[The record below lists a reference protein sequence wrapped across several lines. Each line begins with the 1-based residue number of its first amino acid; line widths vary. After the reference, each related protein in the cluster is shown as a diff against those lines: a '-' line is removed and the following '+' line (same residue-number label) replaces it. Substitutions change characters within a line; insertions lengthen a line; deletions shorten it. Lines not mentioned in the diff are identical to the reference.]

1 LYSKNIKN
9 LFLAGRIISASHVAF
24 GSSRVMATCGHA
36 AQAVGVAAALCAQQG
51 REPADLQKGT
61 LLRTLQQRLLARG
74 QHIPQLHLEDPDD
87 LVWSAQL
94 TPSSELV
101 LTELPPD
108 GPWISLEYPAAQML
122 PVPGEQPLTVTVWL
136 QAKEATTL
144 NVELRISSKLGNHT
158 PDVTMELQALSLN
171 PGEQEVTITF
181 SSTVAQSQYVFV
193 CFMRNEHV
201 QIRGSEMRLT
211 GVLSVFNKF
220 NKAVSNNG
228 KQEPD
233 QDIGVESFE
242 FWCPARRPGGHNLA
256 MRLDPGLPVFGAEN
270 LRNGLM
276 RPTHLPNAWVADLND
291 PQPQLTLR
299 WDEPQSLR
307 RVVLHWD
314 TDFDHPMESSLMGHP
329 ESVMPFCVPHYQLR
343 DDQQYIV
350 YEKHNNH
357 QSQNEIVWDKPVVT
371 RALVIK
377 LRAPNTHTPAALL
390 GIRVY

>member
-1 LYSKNIKN
+1 
-9 LFLAGRIISASHVAF
+9 
-24 GSSRVMATCGHA
+24 
-36 AQAVGVAAALCAQQG
+36 
-51 REPADLQKGT
+51 
-61 LLRTLQQRLLARG
+61 
-74 QHIPQLHLEDPDD
+74 
-87 LVWSAQL
+87 
-94 TPSSELV
+94 
-101 LTELPPD
+101 
-108 GPWISLEYPAAQML
+108 
-122 PVPGEQPLTVTVWL
+122 
-136 QAKEATTL
+136 
-144 NVELRISSKLGNHT
+144 
-158 PDVTMELQALSLN
+158 
-171 PGEQEVTITF
+171 
-181 SSTVAQSQYVFV
+181 
-193 CFMRNEHV
+193 MRNEHV
-201 QIRGSEMRLT
+201 QIRGSEERLT

-343 DDQQYIV
+343 DDQQHIV
-350 YEKHNNH
+350 YEKHDNH
-357 QSQNEIVWDKPVVT
+357 QSQNEIVWDTPVVT

-377 LRAPNTHTPAALL
+377 LEAPNTHTPAALL